1 MSDSLQSH
9 WLQHTRLPCPSLSPR
24 VCSSSCPLS
33 QWCYL
38 TISSSV
44 ALVSFCL
51 QSFPASGSF
60 PTSFI
65 MLKYTWHKI
74 YCLNHFYGEG
84 NGTPLQYS
92 CLENP
97 MDGGAW
103 QAAVHGVAKSQTQ
116 LSDFTFTFHFSLF
129 CIGEGNRNPLQCSC
143 LKNPRDGGAWWA
155 AVSGLAQS
163 QTRLKWLSS
172 NHFSVCGSMVRSIST
187 SILLRNRHHHPPPE
201 SFPSCK
207 LKLCTH

>member
-1 MSDSLQSH
+1 MEKNMKNMCCCSVTKLYPTVCSPMDSSMPGFSVLH
-9 WLQHTRLPCPSLSPR
+9 YLPR
-24 VCSSSCPLS
+24 VSSNSRPLS

-51 QSFPASGSF
+51 QSFPASGSS

-103 QAAVHGVAKSQTQ
+103 GLQSMGSQRVGHNWAIS
-116 LSDFTFTFHFSLF
+116 LSLF
-129 CIGEGNRNPLQCSC
+129 FFHALEKEMATHS
-143 LKNPRDGGAWWA
+143 
-155 AVSGLAQS
+155 
-163 QTRLKWLSS
+163 
-172 NHFSVCGSMVRSIST
+172 
-187 SILLRNRHHHPPPE
+187 SILAWRIPGMAEPGGL
-201 SFPSCK
+201 PSMGSQRVGHDWSD
-207 LKLCTH
+207 LA

>member
-9 WLQHTRLPCPSLSPR
+9 CLQHTRLPCPSLSPR
-24 VCSSSCPLS
+24 VCSSSRPLS

-51 QSFPASGSF
+51 QSFPASGSS

-103 QAAVHGVAKSQTQ
+103 GLQSMGSQRVGHNWAIS
-116 LSDFTFTFHFSLF
+116 LSLFTFLHWRRKWQPTPMFLP
-129 CIGEGNRNPLQCSC
+129 GESQGRGNLVGC
-143 LKNPRDGGAWWA
+143 
-155 AVSGLAQS
+155 
-163 QTRLKWLSS
+163 RLW
-172 NHFSVCGSMVRSIST
+172 GRT
-187 SILLRNRHHHPPPE
+187 E
-201 SFPSCK
+201 SD
-207 LKLCTH
+207 TTEAT

>member
-38 TISSSV
+38 TISFSV

-103 QAAVHGVAKSQTQ
+103 WAAVHGVVKSQTQ
-116 LSDFTFTFHFSLF
+116 LSDFTFTFHFSALEKETGTHSSVLAWR
-129 CIGEGNRNPLQCSC
+129 IPGTGELGGLPSLGSHRVRHDWSDLAATIFQC
-143 LKNPRDGGAWWA
+143 A
-155 AVSGLAQS
+155 AQ
-163 QTRLKWLSS
+163 W
-172 NHFSVCGSMVRSIST
+172 
-187 SILLRNRHHHPPPE
+187 
-201 SFPSCK
+201 
-207 LKLCTH
+207 